1 MISKSKPLILN
12 KLIIHLTMK
21 KLPSLCFAAFA
32 CIFLTA
38 TAQNNSRFEDV
49 LTDNYKKRSAIYD
62 YTEVNLNNTD
72 TIADF
77 EAKAEKLK
85 ITGTIYHSDG
95 ITPAKDVILYI
106 CQPDENGNFQLK
118 KDDKR
123 KRFVQHRAWI
133 KTDADGKYTF
143 YTFMPG
149 KLLRTKELK
158 QILRT
163 IKEPGKQEQELTP
176 FFFNDDP
183 LIPSLTLACRAEAVK
198 SMLRLEEKDG
208 MLVGT
213 RDIRLGKTDAAAL

>member
-1 MISKSKPLILN
+1 
-12 KLIIHLTMK
+12 MK
-21 KLPSLCFAAFA
+21 KLSSLVCFVCFASICFTT
-32 CIFLTA
+32 I
-38 TAQNNSRFEDV
+38 AQNNSRFEDV
-49 LTDNYKKRSAIYD
+49 LTEDYKKRSALYD

-77 EAKAEKLK
+77 EIKTEKLK

-106 CQPDENGNFQLK
+106 CQPDEKGNYQLK
-118 KDDKR
+118 RDAKKKR
-123 KRFVQHRAWI
+123 YVHHQAWI

-163 IKEPGKQEQELTP
+163 IKEPGKNAQELAP
-176 FFFNDDP
+176 FFFDDDP
-183 LIPSLTLACRAEAVK
+183 LIPELTLSCQADAAK
-198 SMLRLEEKDG
+198 SMLRLKEEDG

-213 RDIRLGKTDAAAL
+213 RDIRLERTANIAF